1 MRLSNPAKPLSNPA
15 HRARR
20 QRDLVK
26 FGVALLLVV
35 GASSAMAGTG
45 GTDFDAVW
53 TTISDWMQGTL
64 GRVVAGA
71 MVLVGIVG
79 GVVRQSIM
87 AFATG
92 IGGGV
97 GLYNTPKII
106 ESIMSATLPSA
117 NDMVYSAAPL
127 LQIN

>member
-1 MRLSNPAKPLSNPA
+1 
-15 HRARR
+15 
-20 QRDLVK
+20 
-26 FGVALLLVV
+26 
-35 GASSAMAGTG
+35 
-45 GTDFDAVW
+45 
-53 TTISDWMQGTL
+53 MQGTL

-106 ESIMSATLPSA
+106 ESIMSATLPAA